1 MELPVAV
8 TSVIDAAI
16 ESVYSLGKY
25 AEPTV
30 VLGKLHERLRFV
42 PFLLEKDAIVS

>member
-30 VLGKLHERLRFV
+30 VLGE
-42 PFLLEKDAIVS
+42 LLEWFGLSCWKRGAIVS